1 MARGENFRPRTAAI
15 CRRAFY
21 GKADV
26 GVAVSLGM
34 TIAFIVVCVAVIMW
48 ISRLDIDC
56 AHDARLGDVTAET
69 RFSTHFIVSSR
80 ASICDCLKELIFL
93 VFVDG
98 VDEFGVFVA

>member
-15 CRRAFY
+15 RRRAFY

-56 AHDARLGDVTAET
+56 AHDGVSAE
-69 RFSTHFIVSSR
+69 SSR
-80 ASICDCLKELIFL
+80 NCTLSRIE
-93 VFVDG
+93 
-98 VDEFGVFVA
+98 